1 MAATPIQSKQ
11 YANMQPARAVD
22 RLTVQKLFLLVCLLH
37 RETPSAELEEQYQMA
52 LSDLTMV
59 QAAALTEK
67 IRNDT
72 KFWPAPARLRELAGL
87 PDAEQRAQ
95 AAEEQT
101 RNIALAGLQRV
112 LDSMRMARVH
122 KDGIARD
129 KWTDEAHVR
138 GDPKITAVLTKFG
151 GTFACAI
158 DILISHPQL
167 LDGSEQGESLGLTL
181 SSIEKLEK
189 RWIAAWKAVNQ

>member
-1 MAATPIQSKQ
+1 
-11 YANMQPARAVD
+11 
-22 RLTVQKLFLLVCLLH
+22 
-37 RETPSAELEEQYQMA
+37 MA
-52 LSDLTMV
+52 LSDLTMSRV
-59 QAAALTEK
+59 PLLTEK
-67 IRNDT
+67 IRKET
-72 KFWPAPARLRELAGL
+72 KFWPPPARLRELAGL
-87 PDAEQRAQ
+87 PDPEQGAQ
-95 AAEEQT
+95 EV
-101 RNIALAGLQRV
+101 ALAGLQRV